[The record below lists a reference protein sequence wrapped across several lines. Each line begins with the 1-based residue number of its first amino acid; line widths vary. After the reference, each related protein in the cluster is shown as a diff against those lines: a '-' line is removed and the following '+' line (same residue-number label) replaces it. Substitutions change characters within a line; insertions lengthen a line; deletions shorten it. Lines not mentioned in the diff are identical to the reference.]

1 MLIVCVMYCRLAS
14 RAVEIDQLRAEK
26 STVEQSLVEQQRK
39 VADDEGRVANAVAK
53 LKDSFQLAENA
64 VVERDQV
71 GFCASFFDFL
81 LLIFVVNT
89 SKSYCLG
96 DLSPK
101 CVEWDIKPY
110 SLTNQTSNWWSF
122 RMLSAN
128 HGGRQLQTTVL
139 FAGVRMLQQFLNV
152 CLCGLAQQK

>member
-1 MLIVCVMYCRLAS
+1 MHHVVCLFMPQLSLTHCAYPRRDGQAELTWLLMLIVCVMYCRLAS

-110 SLTNQTSNWWSF
+110 SLTNQTSN
-122 RMLSAN
+122 
-128 HGGRQLQTTVL
+128 
-139 FAGVRMLQQFLNV
+139 
-152 CLCGLAQQK
+152 